1 MSNREKIKNNYYL
14 KIKEFNKHNKLYYD
28 KSTPIIS
35 DGEFDKLKDEI
46 LDLEKKY
53 PFLSN
58 PKSPS
63 NSVGFKPSKNF
74 EKFKHKIQMLSLSNA
89 FNREDLIN
97 FQKKILNYLN

>member
-1 MSNREKIKNNYYL
+1 MSNKEKIKNNYYL

-53 PFLSN
+53 PFLNN

-63 NSVGFKPSKNF
+63 NSV
-74 EKFKHKIQMLSLSNA
+74 
-89 FNREDLIN
+89 
-97 FQKKILNYLN
+97 